1 MNAGTFLAMVMK
13 KNTETTTSFL
23 RHLPARR
30 RRSLQTNLLKWFKR
44 YQRDVPWRRT
54 RDPYRIWLSEVMLQ
68 QTQTAKVVPYYV
80 NFLKR
85 FPMIDTLAKAP
96 ISQVLKKW
104 EGLGYYAR
112 ARNLHRAARFLV
124 QNNNGRLPRDYEKL
138 LEIPGIGPYTAAA
151 VGSIA
156 FNLPYAVVDGNVE
169 RVLSRLFHL
178 KSSPKQ
184 KEGKRIVA
192 ELAQELLP
200 DNQAR
205 WWNQAVME
213 LGALICT
220 PRRPRCDECP
230 VEKFCLAK
238 QNLNDPSALPVKLP
252 RRALPHNNIVIGLVW
267 KNGRVLIDRRKMDGM
282 LGGLWELPGGKIQ
295 NGETHVAALQR
306 ELREELAIETEVG
319 DYFMKVDHSYSH
331 FSVTLYAY
339 HCRHIAGVPR
349 AIACETW
356 RWTRP
361 QDLRRYAFPAANR
374 RIIQSLLAEA
384 KAQ

>member
-1 MNAGTFLAMVMK
+1 MQNK
-13 KNTETTTSFL
+13 
-23 RHLPARR
+23 
-30 RRSLQTNLLKWFKR
+30 
-44 YQRDVPWRRT
+44 RDVPWRRT
-54 RDPYRIWLSEVMLQ
+54 RDPYRIWISEVMLQ
-68 QTQTAKVVPYYV
+68 QTQTAKVVPYYEI
-80 NFLKR
+80 FLKR
-85 FPMIDTLAKAP
+85 FPTIDTLANAP

-112 ARNLHRAARFLV
+112 ARNLHRAARYLV
-124 QNNNGRLPRDYEKL
+124 QRKNGRVPRVYEKL
-138 LEIPGIGPYTAAA
+138 LDIPGIGPYTAAA

-178 KSSPKQ
+178 QISPKQ

-200 DNQAR
+200 DNQVR

-220 PRRPRCDECP
+220 PRRPRCDQCP
-230 VEKFCLAK
+230 VEKMCLAK
-238 QNLNDPSALPVKLP
+238 KNLDDPAVLPIRLPSRKLP
-252 RRALPHNNIVIGLVW
+252 HHEIVIGLVW
-267 KNGRVLIDRRKMDGM
+267 KDGRVLIDRRKMNGM
-282 LGGLWELPGGKIQ
+282 LGGLWEFPGGKIQ
-295 NGETHVAALQR
+295 NGETHAAALRR

-319 DYFMKVDHSYSH
+319 DYFMKVDHSYTH

-339 HCRHIAGVPR
+339 HCRHLAGVPH
-349 AIACETW
+349 AIACEAW

-361 QDLRRYAFPAANR
+361 QDLRRYAFPTANR
-374 RIIQSLLAEA
+374 RIIQSLLAEV
-384 KAQ
+384 KLR